1 MTTHTMVTR
10 GRGMIPPGGML
21 PAGGLMPGGMPGGG
35 RAGPSDPTAAA
46 REATAAARAPSFRS
60 PDLRPDLSADEGQQ
74 LKWIDCRKLEMTLS
88 DVLKIIRKEGCR
100 WVTTS
105 KDRSY
110 AVIDEIG
117 VEWLV
122 WENGYFKQ
130 RSRL

>member
-1 MTTHTMVTR
+1 MVTR
-10 GRGMIPPGGML
+10 GRGLGMIPPGGM
-21 PAGGLMPGGMPGGG
+21 MPVMPGGG
-35 RAGPSDPTAAA
+35 RAGPSDPAAAA
-46 REATAAARAPSFRS
+46 REATAAARAFRS